1 MATNPNSF
9 QSLVPAP
16 GIMSV
21 ASPSGTVVFIGAGPG
36 AADLLTLRAVDRL
49 RRADVIVHDR
59 LVHPQ
64 LLATLPPATER
75 ICIDRGDLNDPDPG
89 GTTGELLLRLA
100 AEGRFVVRLKG
111 GDPTVFARLTEE
123 LAPLRQAGVA
133 VEIVP
138 GVTAAVA
145 AAAAA
150 GMPLTSR
157 EAASS
162 VTLITGRSARGK
174 AEPIDLRPWAMLP
187 GTLAL
192 YMGVEQI
199 GEWSRQ
205 LMAAGRPRNTPVTLV
220 SRCSWPDQQVA
231 TTTLDACAAEA
242 GRQGWRSPAVVFVGG
257 TAASAGVGPL
267 TGSLVVVTRPLG
279 QEAEIAALVRAAGG
293 AVLHVPVI
301 RITPPADPGPLAAV
315 ASRLG
320 SYDWV
325 VFASANGVRGVLES
339 LRSAGLDGRGFGTA
353 RLAAIGPATRRSLE
367 EAGYCCDL
375 VPGDYSSEGLV
386 ESFAGL
392 PAGGRFLLVRAERG
406 RDLLRRSLEAA
417 GHHVEE
423 VAAYASV
430 AVNAIDRETTQLL
443 SAAPAP
449 WVTVTSGAIAEAVI
463 RLCSPWIRG
472 WRIAS
477 ISPVTS
483 AAVRR
488 FGLEPTV
495 EAMEATAAG
504 LVAAI
509 VRQETA
515 QADES
520 AGSVAAIG
528 SSAPLGS

>member
-1 MATNPNSF
+1 M
-9 QSLVPAP
+9 
-16 GIMSV
+16 
-21 ASPSGTVVFIGAGPG
+21 
-36 AADLLTLRAVDRL
+36 
-49 RRADVIVHDR
+49 
-59 LVHPQ
+59 
-64 LLATLPPATER
+64 
-75 ICIDRGDLNDPDPG
+75 
-89 GTTGELLLRLA
+89 
-100 AEGRFVVRLKG
+100 RLKG

-267 TGSLVVVTRPLG
+267 TCSLVVVTRPLG

-386 ESFAGL
+386 ESFVVEKQF
-392 PAGGRFLLVRAERG
+392 PANVTRG
-406 RDLLRRSLEAA
+406 V
-417 GHHVEE
+417 G
-423 VAAYASV
+423 
-430 AVNAIDRETTQLL
+430 NIL
-443 SAAPAP
+443 SAELELA
-449 WVTVTSGAIAEAVI
+449 TTKRCLNSSGERHAVCI
-463 RLCSPWIRG
+463 RNSYCAVSP
-472 WRIAS
+472 
-477 ISPVTS
+477 SPI
-483 AAVRR
+483 
-488 FGLEPTV
+488 FGL
-495 EAMEATAAG
+495 
-504 LVAAI
+504 
-509 VRQETA
+509 
-515 QADES
+515 
-520 AGSVAAIG
+520 
-528 SSAPLGS
+528 

>member
-1 MATNPNSF
+1 
-9 QSLVPAP
+9 
-16 GIMSV
+16 MSV

-64 LLATLPPATER
+64 LLATLPLATER

-242 GRQGWRSPAVVFVGG
+242 GRQGWRVRTRPAPHHDRQVAPQGRRRARGG
-257 TAASAGVGPL
+257 TGGFRRAGKRTGGFLRVRD
-267 TGSLVVVTRPLG
+267 TGSQRRPG
-279 QEAEIAALVRAAGG
+279 
-293 AVLHVPVI
+293 
-301 RITPPADPGPLAAV
+301 
-315 ASRLG
+315 
-320 SYDWV
+320 
-325 VFASANGVRGVLES
+325 
-339 LRSAGLDGRGFGTA
+339 
-353 RLAAIGPATRRSLE
+353 
-367 EAGYCCDL
+367 
-375 VPGDYSSEGLV
+375 
-386 ESFAGL
+386 
-392 PAGGRFLLVRAERG
+392 GGRTG
-406 RDLLRRSLEAA
+406 RQS
-417 GHHVEE
+417 
-423 VAAYASV
+423 
-430 AVNAIDRETTQLL
+430 
-443 SAAPAP
+443 
-449 WVTVTSGAIAEAVI
+449 
-463 RLCSPWIRG
+463 
-472 WRIAS
+472 
-477 ISPVTS
+477 
-483 AAVRR
+483 RR
-488 FGLEPTV
+488 FQLHRRHGE
-495 EAMEATAAG
+495 
-504 LVAAI
+504 
-509 VRQETA
+509 R
-515 QADES
+515 
-520 AGSVAAIG
+520 
-528 SSAPLGS
+528 